1 MNFLSFMKLCLLCL
15 FVVNK
20 LIYSSKRPVIYSCL
34 LTPTSLIER
43 IFKFSNFTTEFVYFL
58 LLFVYRRGGGR
69 TRLLVDEEASS
80 NSRGIGGEGSGQA
93 AVSGGTSFQFF
104 KFYHTLCHFFV
115 VTDFF
120 YSYFLFT
127 GEEEEAG
134 PDSILYSWS

>member
-1 MNFLSFMKLCLLCL
+1 M
-15 FVVNK
+15 NK

-43 IFKFSNFTTEFVYFL
+43 
-58 LLFVYRRGGGR
+58 RGGGGR

-80 NSRGIGGEGSGQA
+80 NSRGIGGEGSGQV
-93 AVSGGTSFQFF
+93 AVSGGTGFQIF

-120 YSYFLFT
+120 CSYFLFT